1 MIENTPVPSMLKV
14 DSVAAAEKAVKS
26 LLDHVLYSGSEP
38 ASPRR
43 IALAA
48 IEAYVQA
55 EVESTRIAAE
65 LAKPDTTPTFLKV
78 TINFPK
84 TNSRYDDP
92 EYLELPRT
100 EAMNFL
106 NEFNGSEYDWPNTLF
121 RVKVELIAENDIPEE
136 DEATYYYSR
145 RDAAETLCLIESH

>member
-1 MIENTPVPSMLKV
+1 MIENAPVPSMLKV

-26 LLDHVLYSGSEP
+26 LLDHILYSGSEP

-55 EVESTRIAAE
+55 EAEAKRIAAE
-65 LAKPDTTPTFLKV
+65 LAKPDMTPTFLKV
-78 TINFPK
+78 TTNFPK
-84 TNSRYDDP
+84 TNSDYDDP

-100 EAMNFL
+100 EALEFL
-106 NEFNGSEYDWPNTLF
+106 EDFNGSEYDWPNTFF
-121 RVKVELIAENDIPEE
+121 RIKVELVSEDSIPE
-136 DEATYYYSR
+136 DEKAVYYYSS
-145 RDAAETLCLIESH
+145 RDAAETLCLIESR